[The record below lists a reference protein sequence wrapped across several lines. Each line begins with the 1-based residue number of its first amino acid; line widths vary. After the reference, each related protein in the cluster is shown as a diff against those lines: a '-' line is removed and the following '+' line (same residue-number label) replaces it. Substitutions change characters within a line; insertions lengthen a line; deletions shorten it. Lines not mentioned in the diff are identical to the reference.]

1 MSEEKTTWRL
11 YVLKLD
17 KNGLKAAAEA
27 RFSRVSE
34 RCVLIYSDKL
44 MSGEKEVREEDAWR
58 FKPEEAEWLAGC
70 NMQLLLEDAQR
81 RQDEIRK
88 TLNEKIAILEK
99 ELENRRK
106 SQEEA

>member
-11 YVLKLD
+11 YVIKLD

-34 RCVLIYSDKL
+34 KCVLIYSDKP
-44 MSGEKEVREEDAWR
+44 MNEKEVREENAWR

-88 TLNEKIAILEK
+88 TLAERIGVLEEELKKQLKKQEKV
-99 ELENRRK
+99 
-106 SQEEA
+106 